1 MDPEK
6 SIDATIGEINTI
18 VKKLLG
24 FNPII
29 VLLAIKEYRFSILLY
44 SFPGE
49 DYRTNIDIFD
59 S

>member
-1 MDPEK
+1 M
-6 SIDATIGEINTI
+6 IDATIGEINTI
-18 VKKLLG
+18 VKKFVR

-29 VLLAIKEYRFSILLY
+29 VLLAIRVYRFSILLY
-44 SFPGE
+44 SLPRE